1 MLYQDLGRLQEQEKH
16 ITLGVTGAGWMGSG
30 FVRATAQVPGMRV
43 GVLADPDPTRARRAL
58 LDAGVEPDRIL
69 ETGSPAKAADALA
82 AGKRVVT
89 GDPALAAGLDRIDL
103 ITDVTPSPASGAVTA
118 LAAIRGGKNV
128 VLVNI
133 EADVAVGRA
142 LAREA
147 RRAGVL
153 YSVSSG
159 DEPGCLMELWD
170 FVNSLGYEPVVI
182 GKGKN
187 NPLQP
192 LADPDTVADAAR
204 RTGKDPFQVASYVD
218 GTKTMFEMCCAANA
232 TGCLPMKRGMIGP
245 EADLSTVSRVFAL
258 TADGGIATAP
268 YSVDFVQGSAMAGG
282 VFATVRVQDR
292 RIREDLSYLKVGT
305 GPYFTF
311 FRPFHLWFL
320 EAPLSLARAHLYGQA
335 TLVPLD
341 EPVAEVMAV
350 AKKPVQAGERLDD
363 FGGYCFHGV
372 IDRAGETRKLNALP
386 AALAPGARLRSSVWR
401 EKIITWDDV
410 ELDEDSEL
418 VRLRREQDARE

>member
-1 MLYQDLGRLQEQEKH
+1 MLYRDLGRLQEEGRH

-30 FVRATAQVPGMRV
+30 FVRAVARVPGMRV
-43 GVLADPDPTRARRAL
+43 GVLADPDVERARQAL
-58 LDAGVEPDRIL
+58 LDTGVDPAGVVEA
-69 ETGSPAKAADALA
+69 GSPRQAEHALG
-82 AGKRVVT
+82 AGRRVVT
-89 GDPALAAGLDRIDL
+89 TDPTLAAGLEQVDL
-103 ITDVTPSPASGAVTA
+103 VTDVTPSPASGAATA
-118 LAAIRGGKNV
+118 LAGIRGGKNV

-192 LADPDTVADAAR
+192 LANPDTVAGAAR
-204 RTGKDPFQVASYVD
+204 RAGKDPCQVASYVD

-245 EADLSTVSRVFAL
+245 EADLSTVSKVFAL
-258 TADGGIATAP
+258 AVDGGIATAP

-292 RIREDLSYLKVGT
+292 RIREDLAYLKVGD
-305 GPYFTF
+305 GPYVTF
-311 FRPFHLWFL
+311 FRPYHLWFL
-320 EAPLSLARAHLYGQA
+320 EAPLSLARAQLYGQA

-341 EPVAEVMAV
+341 EPVAEVMAA
-350 AKKPVQAGERLDD
+350 AKKSVQAGELLDG

-372 IDRAGETRKLNALP
+372 IDRAGEARRLNALP
-386 AALAPGARLRSSVWR
+386 AALAPGARLRSTVWKG
-401 EKIITWDDV
+401 KIITWDDV
-410 ELDEDSEL
+410 ELDEDSDL
-418 VRLRREQDARE
+418 VRLRREQDAPA